1 MGDVK
6 CTRYRSWAW
15 IYWLGLNAL
24 RGGVYVLLNDVV
36 LAVYADEKISVRIE
50 SSFTRIVINVLLFAS
65 WIFLI
70 TIYYNMYYAYIIFF
84 NNMADNLVN
93 LYWLGK
99 CSAVRETTPVVTQ
112 RSREASDMPRTKKR
126 KTLLEGGIISS
137 RYIVAAILN
146 MILNMLALKKIAV
159 LLRIF
164 VYCLWFIFLMFYAC
178 SLLS

>member
-1 MGDVK
+1 MHTISILSMNLLTWVK
-6 CTRYRSWAW
+6 RTPWRRLCPFKWRCVSCIRRWKN
-15 IYWLGLNAL
+15 L
-24 RGGVYVLLNDVV
+24 
-36 LAVYADEKISVRIE
+36 RIE